1 MMRIAYRLP
10 LLTFVL
16 LSLAAAGGGPRVSV
30 GQSGIPT
37 VDYCDLIRNPALYD
51 GKEIRLRGV
60 YTVSGKSDSS
70 FFSSSCGS
78 GTSLW
83 VDFGPTYQSCTK
95 PALVKRLAEMVR
107 KSGWRWG
114 RPHVTVIVVVYRRA
128 AVEFV
133 GTFRAA
139 NPYKRPDAE
148 SNRPQPP
155 ADSFI
160 EPKERRESY
169 DFVFSVS
176 CAEKVKP
183 LPKGAKY

>member
-16 LSLAAAGGGPRVSV
+16 LCLTAAGRGPRVSV
-30 GQSGIPT
+30 GQSDIPT
-37 VDYCDLIRNPALYD
+37 VDYCDLIRAPALYD

-60 YTVSGKSDSS
+60 YTVSGKSDSK
-70 FFSSSCGS
+70 FFSSSCGGGS
-78 GTSLW
+78 SLW
-83 VDFGPTYQSCTK
+83 VDFGPNYQSCTK
-95 PALVKRLAEMVR
+95 PALVKRLAEMKR
-107 KSGWRWG
+107 KSGSRRG
-114 RPHVTVIVVVYRRA
+114 RPHVTVIVVEYRSA

-133 GTFRAA
+133 GTFRAT
-139 NPYKRPDAE
+139 NPYKRPEAGSDM
-148 SNRPQPP
+148 SPPP
-155 ADSFI
+155 ADLFA
-160 EPKERRESY
+160 EPKEPKENY